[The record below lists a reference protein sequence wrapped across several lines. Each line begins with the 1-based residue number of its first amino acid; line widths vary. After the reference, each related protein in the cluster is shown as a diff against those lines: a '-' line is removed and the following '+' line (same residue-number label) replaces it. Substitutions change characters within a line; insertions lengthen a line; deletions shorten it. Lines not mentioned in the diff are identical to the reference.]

1 MRMRPKGQTRAHGLC
16 VLVCPSFSGWHCGW
30 RSSPSSRLSH
40 QLELPVPK
48 RQRSVRLCGGSN
60 IENTTERAERAQRE
74 TRATRRER
82 GTERGR
88 GARGTAGPSNGN
100 VLKTHLIL
108 FYFILAAPTAVDVPG
123 PGIESK
129 LQLQPVPR
137 TVLGWEWNT
146 HCHRENSVGLNP
158 MRHSGNSRTEL

>member
-1 MRMRPKGQTRAHGLC
+1 MRVGLSIIPRLALRVAFKPKLQAF
-16 VLVCPSFSGWHCGW
+16 P
-30 RSSPSSRLSH
+30 
-40 QLELPVPK
+40 
-48 RQRSVRLCGGSN
+48 SVRAPCAKASKICKTLWR
-60 IENTTERAERAQRE
+60 EQHRKPTERAERAQRE

-100 VLKTHLIL
+100 ALKTHLIL

-129 LQLQPVPR
+129 LQLRPVPR

-146 HCHRENSVGLNP
+146 RCHRENSVGLNP